1 MFEEDDYEMREYEY
15 EYDAIF
21 VENLNDGIDEY
32 ESEEV
37 QYNVKDYD
45 NSENDSIHKLLR
57 SD

>member
-37 QYNVKDYD
+37 QYNVKDYG
-45 NSENDSIHKLLR
+45 NSENDSIRKLLR
-57 SD
+57 ND

>member
-45 NSENDSIHKLLR
+45 NSENDSVYKLLR
-57 SD
+57 ND

>member
-45 NSENDSIHKLLR
+45 NGENDSIRKLLR
-57 SD
+57 ND

>member
-45 NSENDSIHKLLR
+45 NSP
-57 SD
+57 